1 MIPSPRMESSA
12 VETRNVNLAQVKA
25 GKAAGLQEGQMMA
38 YASVFDNVDSYG
50 DVVAKGAF
58 TETLKDWA
66 ERGKSKGQS
75 IPFLYGHNMS
85 DPNMNIGTVLEAVED
100 AKGLRIKVQFDED
113 EMAQKVYRLIKAGR
127 LNELSFA
134 FDVVKSAWIEDEDR
148 PKALRELQEV
158 KLYECSAVPIGAN
171 SETEVLAIKA
181 AEAGLMAAAEGLKA
195 GRSLSKKNEQSLREA
210 LDGLLVAKDALE
222 SVLPKA
228 APDDEDDPDEDETDE
243 PAGDDPDEDTPDDE
257 DDDKPKGGRVSSG
270 VTPGKAG
277 GKSPSL
283 GVDELDA
290 LLKERYGIEPLSETG
305 SSPSAPSVT
314 DEELEL
320 SLLNLSE

>member
-1 MIPSPRMESSA
+1 M
-12 VETRNVNLAQVKA
+12 ETRNVNLAQVKA

-66 ERGKSKGQS
+66 ERGKSKGQA
-75 IPFLYGHNMS
+75 IPFLYGHNMH
-85 DPNMNIGTVLEAVED
+85 DPNMNIGYVLEAVQDE
-100 AKGLRIKVQFDED
+100 KGLRIKVQFDED
-113 EMAQKVYRLIKAGR
+113 PVAQKVYHLVKGGR

-134 FDVVKSAWIEDEDR
+134 FDVVKSAFIEDEKR
-148 PKALRELQEV
+148 PGAVRELQEV

-210 LDGLLVAKDALE
+210 LDGLIVAKDALE

-228 APDDEDDPDEDETDE
+228 AEPDEDPDDEDDPT
-243 PAGDDPDEDTPDDE
+243 GDDPDEDTPDE
-257 DDDKPKGGRVSSG
+257 DDEDKPKAGRVSSG
-270 VTPGKAG
+270 VTHGKASG
-277 GKSPSL
+277 TGPSL

-290 LLKERYGIEPLSETG
+290 LLKERYGIEPLSET
-305 SSPSAPSVT
+305 SPNPSAPVVDST
-314 DEELEL
+314 ELEL

>member
-1 MIPSPRMESSA
+1 MESSA
-12 VETRNVNLAQVKA
+12 VETRNVTLGQIKA
-25 GKAAGLQEGQMMA
+25 GKEAGLQEGQMIA
-38 YASVFDNVDSYG
+38 YASIFDNVDSYG
-50 DVVAKGAF
+50 DVVVKGAF
-58 TETLKDWA
+58 DATLKDWA

-113 EMAQKVYRLIKAGR
+113 DTAQKVYRLVKAGR

-210 LDGLLVAKDALE
+210 LDGLIVAKDALE

-228 APDDEDDPDEDETDE
+228 AEPDDEDPDDEDEPT
-243 PAGDDPDEDTPDDE
+243 GDDPDEDTPDE
-257 DDDKPKGGRVSSG
+257 DDEDKPKAGRVSSG
-270 VTPGKAG
+270 VTHGKASG
-277 GKSPSL
+277 TGPSL

-290 LLKERYGIEPLSETG
+290 LLKERYGIEPLSET
-305 SSPSAPSVT
+305 SPNPSAPVVDST
-314 DEELEL
+314 ELEL

>member
-12 VETRNVNLAQVKA
+12 VETRNVTLGQIKA
-25 GKAAGLQEGQMMA
+25 GKEAGLQEGQMMA

-66 ERGKSKGQS
+66 ERGKSKGQA
-75 IPFLYGHNMS
+75 IPFLYGHNMH
-85 DPNMNIGTVLEAVED
+85 DPNMNIGYVLEAVQDE
-100 AKGLRIKVQFDED
+100 KGLRIKVQFDED
-113 EMAQKVYRLIKAGR
+113 PVAQKVYHLVKGGR

-134 FDVVKSAWIEDEDR
+134 FDVLKSAFIEDEKR
-148 PKALRELQEV
+148 PGAVRELQEV

-210 LDGLLVAKDALE
+210 LDGLIVAKDALE

-228 APDDEDDPDEDETDE
+228 AEPDEDDED
-243 PAGDDPDEDTPDDE
+243 
-257 DDDKPKGGRVSSG
+257 KPKAGRVSSG
-270 VTPGKAG
+270 VTHGKASG
-277 GKSPSL
+277 TGPSL

-290 LLKERYGIEPLSETG
+290 LLKERYGIEPLSET
-305 SSPSAPSVT
+305 SPNPSAPVVDST
-314 DEELEL
+314 ELEL

>member
-1 MIPSPRMESSA
+1 MESSA
-12 VETRNVNLAQVKA
+12 VETRNVTLGQIKA
-25 GKAAGLQEGQMMA
+25 GKEAGLQEGQMIA
-38 YASVFDNVDSYG
+38 YASIFDNVDSYG
-50 DVVAKGAF
+50 DVVVKGAF
-58 TETLKDWA
+58 DATLKDWA

-228 APDDEDDPDEDETDE
+228 APDDED
-243 PAGDDPDEDTPDDE
+243 PDDE

>member
-12 VETRNVNLAQVKA
+12 VETRNVTLGQIKA
-25 GKAAGLQEGQMMA
+25 GKEAGLQEGQMIA
-38 YASVFDNVDSYG
+38 YASIFDNVDSYG
-50 DVVAKGAF
+50 DVVVKGAF
-58 TETLKDWA
+58 DATLKDWA

-113 EMAQKVYRLIKAGR
+113 DMAQKVYRLVKAGR

-210 LDGLLVAKDALE
+210 LDGLIVAKDALE

-228 APDDEDDPDEDETDE
+228 AEPDEDPDDEDE
-243 PAGDDPDEDTPDDE
+243 PTGDDPDEDTPDE
-257 DDDKPKGGRVSSG
+257 DDEDKPKAGRVSSG
-270 VTPGKAG
+270 VTHGKASG
-277 GKSPSL
+277 TGPSL

-290 LLKERYGIEPLSETG
+290 LLKERYGIEPLSET
-305 SSPSAPSVT
+305 SPNPSAPVVDST
-314 DEELEL
+314 ELEL

>member
-1 MIPSPRMESSA
+1 MESSA
-12 VETRNVNLAQVKA
+12 VETRNVTLGQIKA
-25 GKAAGLQEGQMMA
+25 GKEAGLQEGQMIA
-38 YASVFDNVDSYG
+38 YASIFDNVDSYG
-50 DVVAKGAF
+50 DVVVKGAF
-58 TETLKDWA
+58 DATLKDWA

-113 EMAQKVYRLIKAGR
+113 DMAQKVYRLVKAGR

-210 LDGLLVAKDALE
+210 LDGLIVAKDALE

-228 APDDEDDPDEDETDE
+228 AEPDEDPDDEDE
-243 PAGDDPDEDTPDDE
+243 PTGDDPDEDTPDE
-257 DDDKPKGGRVSSG
+257 DDEDKPKAGRVSSG
-270 VTPGKAG
+270 VTHGKASG
-277 GKSPSL
+277 TGPSL

-290 LLKERYGIEPLSETG
+290 LLKERYGIEPLSET
-305 SSPSAPSVT
+305 SPNPSAPVVDST
-314 DEELEL
+314 ELEL

>member
-1 MIPSPRMESSA
+1 M
-12 VETRNVNLAQVKA
+12 ETRNVTLGQIKA
-25 GKAAGLQEGQMMA
+25 GKEAGLQEGQMIA
-38 YASVFDNVDSYG
+38 YASIFDNVDSYG
-50 DVVAKGAF
+50 DVVVKGAF
-58 TETLKDWA
+58 DATLKDWA

-113 EMAQKVYRLIKAGR
+113 DMAQKVYRLVKAGR

-210 LDGLLVAKDALE
+210 LDGLIVAKDALE

-228 APDDEDDPDEDETDE
+228 AEPDE
-243 PAGDDPDEDTPDDE
+243 PAGDDPDDEDTPGDDDE
-257 DDDKPKGGRVSSG
+257 DKPKGGRVSSG
-270 VTPGKAG
+270 VTHGKASG
-277 GKSPSL
+277 TGPSL

-290 LLKERYGIEPLSETG
+290 LLKERYGIEPLSET
-305 SSPSAPSVT
+305 SPSPSAPVVDST
-314 DEELEL
+314 ELEL

>member
-1 MIPSPRMESSA
+1 MESSA
-12 VETRNVNLAQVKA
+12 VETRNVTLGQIKA
-25 GKAAGLQEGQMMA
+25 GKEAGLQEGQMIA
-38 YASVFDNVDSYG
+38 YASIFDNVDSYG
-50 DVVAKGAF
+50 DVVVKGAF
-58 TETLKDWA
+58 DATLKDWA

-210 LDGLLVAKDALE
+210 LDGLIVAKDALE

-228 APDDEDDPDEDETDE
+228 AE
-243 PAGDDPDEDTPDDE
+243 PDEDTPNEDTPDEDDE
-257 DDDKPKGGRVSSG
+257 DKPKAGRVSSG
-270 VTPGKAG
+270 VTHGKASG
-277 GKSPSL
+277 TGPSL

-290 LLKERYGIEPLSETG
+290 LLKERYGIEPLSET
-305 SSPSAPSVT
+305 SPNPSAPVVDST
-314 DEELEL
+314 ELEL